1 MSKLSGADGATGVIK
16 KAIVFPVFRR
26 NTLYEIWAGTVGHCR
41 ALSWIVN
48 LGVLVGLPII
58 TCRFTLGV
66 LWHGRGPV
74 AILRRQGCTHS

>member
-58 TCRFTLGV
+58 TCRFT
-66 LWHGRGPV
+66 
-74 AILRRQGCTHS
+74 